1 MWFRGRQIV
10 SAEAAIMPPRRAART
25 HGFPAPPMT
34 RSPLK
39 RWPPLLALL
48 LAGFA
53 LRVFHAGHQEIWGDE
68 GAKLEVVNQGLA
80 HVFSPGAEVHP
91 RFFHVWL
98 FVWYQIFG
106 YNVFGLRMLVVL
118 FGVLGLPLIYVLAR
132 RLFVTLGRS
141 GGSRTTGQAASLA
154 ALLVLVVSPF
164 HVAYSQD
171 LTMYS
176 LLFVMVT
183 LSGYTLLR
191 ALSQGTWRAWGLYAL
206 ATLLMMHTHYYAA
219 FAVAA
224 QALYVL
230 LCHRRA
236 LVAWVGA
243 QMVVAAGFLPWL
255 FIHYPLIT
263 GQTVDRTSHLSL
275 GNLGFI
281 LQTAALGFTVG
292 DTFPA
297 RWVWLGWLFVALVL
311 AGLAALLTRR
321 ATRDTGALLGLWLLV
336 PVPLVWAFDVVLQH
350 FGERF
355 VSMSLP
361 ALVLLLGWAISRVP
375 PPAVRAGPGR
385 WSLSAIA
392 AGAYVLASLV
402 ALRGWYFDPAFL
414 KSRYGEMMQ
423 VISRQ
428 AQPGDALLL
437 DGSEQAILYHIYRP
451 ANLVGQFISPDSVL
465 TPAAADRDFPA
476 LVAGHPRAW
485 LVLFGAP
492 AVYDPDHR
500 AEAWLAEH
508 GYKAFYAPYPGSN
521 VTLYVLG
528 SASLPLQP
536 ANQQFA
542 NGPRLSGYSFT
553 PAVARPGDTLLV
565 TLQWQATAAMPIDYT
580 VFTQLR
586 DTAGRVAA
594 QLDSQPASGTRPTSG
609 WQPGETVL
617 DRKAVLLPAVLPPG
631 SYTLH
636 VGLYNLATLQR
647 LTLSPSGDDHV
658 LLGSVQVVP

>member
-1 MWFRGRQIV
+1 MK
-10 SAEAAIMPPRRAART
+10 SAT
-25 HGFPAPPMT
+25 
-34 RSPLK
+34 LK
-39 RWPPLLALL
+39 RLLPLLALL

-53 LRVFHAGHQEIWGDE
+53 LRVFHADHQEIWGDE
-68 GAKLEVVNQGLA
+68 GAKLEVVNQGVA
-80 HVFSPGAEVHP
+80 HLFSPGAEVHP
-91 RFFHVWL
+91 RFFHAWL
-98 FVWYQIFG
+98 FLWYQIFG
-106 YNVFGLRMLVVL
+106 YNVFGLRMLVVF
-118 FGVLGLPLIYVLAR
+118 FGLLGLPLIYVLAR
-132 RLFVTLGRS
+132 LLFVTHAPPAAR
-141 GGSRTTGQAASLA
+141 RAGQAASLA

-164 HVAYSQD
+164 HIAYSQD

-191 ALSQGTWRAWGLYAL
+191 ALSQNRGGAAWRAWGVYAVV
-206 ATLLMMHTHYYAA
+206 TLLMMHTHYYAA

-230 LCHRRA
+230 ACHRRA
-236 LVAWVGA
+236 LLAWVGA
-243 QMVVAAGFLPWL
+243 QVVVAAGFLPWL
-255 FIHYPLIT
+255 FIHYPLLT

-292 DTFPA
+292 ATFPA
-297 RWVWLGWLFVALVL
+297 QWAWLGWLFVALVL
-311 AGLAALLTRR
+311 AALAALLARRVTRY
-321 ATRDTGALLGLWLLV
+321 TGALLGLWLLV
-336 PVPLVWAFDVVLQH
+336 PVPFVWAFDVVLQH

-375 PPAVRAGPGR
+375 LRRAGPAR
-385 WSLSAIA
+385 LSLGAIV

-414 KSRYGEMMQ
+414 KSRYGEMMAL
-423 VISRQ
+423 ISRQ

-437 DGSEQAILYHIYRP
+437 DGSEQAILYRIYHP
-451 ANLVGQFISPDSVL
+451 ANLAGQFISPDSVL
-465 TPAAADRDFPA
+465 TPAAANRDFPV
-476 LVAGHPRAW
+476 LVAGHSRAW

-500 AEAWLAEH
+500 AEAWLADH
-508 GYKAFYAPYPGSN
+508 GYKAFYASYPGSN

-528 SASLPLQP
+528 SASPPLQP
-536 ANQQFA
+536 ADQQFVS
-542 NGPRLSGYSFT
+542 GPRLSGYSFT

-565 TLQWQATAAMPIDYT
+565 TLEWQATAAMPIDYT
-580 VFTQLR
+580 VFTQLW
-586 DTAGRVAA
+586 DASGQVAA

-609 WQPGETVL
+609 WQPGETVV
-617 DRKAVLLPAVLPPG
+617 DRKALLLPADLPPG
-631 SYTLH
+631 SYTLQ
-636 VGLYNLATLQR
+636 VGLYDLATLQR
-647 LTLSPSGDDHV
+647 LTLSANGDDHV
-658 LLGSVQVVP
+658 LLGMVQVMP

>member
-1 MWFRGRQIV
+1 MT
-10 SAEAAIMPPRRAART
+10 SAT
-25 HGFPAPPMT
+25 
-34 RSPLK
+34 LK
-39 RWPPLLALL
+39 RLLPLLALL

-53 LRVFHAGHQEIWGDE
+53 LRVFHADHQEIWGDE
-68 GAKLEVVNQGLA
+68 GAKLEVVNQGVA
-80 HVFSPGAEVHP
+80 HLFSPGAEVHP

-98 FVWYQIFG
+98 FLWYHIFG

-132 RLFVTLGRS
+132 RLFVTHALPPAR
-141 GGSRTTGQAASLA
+141 RAGQAASLA
-154 ALLVLVVSPF
+154 ALLVLVVSPY

-191 ALSQGTWRAWGLYAL
+191 ALSQNTWPAWGLYAIV
-206 ATLLMMHTHYYAA
+206 TLLMMHTHYYAA

-230 LCHRRA
+230 ACHRRT
-236 LVAWVGA
+236 LLKWVGA
-243 QMVVAAGFLPWL
+243 QVVVAAGFLPWL
-255 FIHYPLIT
+255 YIHYPLLT

-292 DTFPA
+292 ATFPA
-297 RWVWLGWLFVALVL
+297 QWAWLGWLFVALVL
-311 AGLAALLTRR
+311 AALAALLARR
-321 ATRDTGALLGLWLLV
+321 ATRDTGALLGLWLLA
-336 PVPLVWAFDVVLQH
+336 PVPFVWAFDVVLQH

-355 VSMSLP
+355 VSVSLP
-361 ALVLLLGWAISRVP
+361 ALLLLLGWAISAPLRC
-375 PPAVRAGPGR
+375 AGLAR
-385 WSLSAIA
+385 WSLSAIL

-402 ALRGWYFDPAFL
+402 ALRGWYFDPVFL
-414 KSRYGEMMQ
+414 KSRYGEMMAL
-423 VISRQ
+423 ISRQ
-428 AQPGDALLL
+428 AQPGDTLLL
-437 DGSEQAILYHIYRP
+437 DGDEQAILYRIYHP
-451 ANLVGQFISPDSVL
+451 ANLTGQLISPDSVV
-465 TPAAADRDFPA
+465 TAAAADRDFPA

-492 AVYDPDHR
+492 AVYDPNHR
-500 AEAWLAEH
+500 AEAWLADH

-528 SASLPLQP
+528 STSPPLQP
-536 ANQQFA
+536 ADQQFA
-542 NGPRLSGYSFT
+542 NGPRLTGYAFN
-553 PAVARPGDTLLV
+553 PAVARPGDTMLV

-580 VFTQLR
+580 VYTQLR
-586 DTAGRVAA
+586 DASGQVAA
-594 QLDSQPASGTRPTSG
+594 QLDSQPASGTRPTST
-609 WQPGETVL
+609 WQPGETIV
-617 DRKAVLLPAVLPPG
+617 DRKALLLPPNMPPG

-636 VGLYNLATLQR
+636 VGLYDLATLQR
-647 LTLSPSGDDHV
+647 LTLSPNGDDQV
-658 LLGSVQVVP
+658 LLGTVQVTP